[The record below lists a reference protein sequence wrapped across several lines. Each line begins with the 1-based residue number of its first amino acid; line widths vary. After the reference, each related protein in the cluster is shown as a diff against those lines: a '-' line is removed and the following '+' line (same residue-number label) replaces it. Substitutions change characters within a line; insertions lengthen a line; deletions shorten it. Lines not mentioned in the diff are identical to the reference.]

1 MSVVYSLLG
10 LQSPVLLIL
19 TLGLLGFKGWA
30 FVDAMT
36 RRADAFV
43 AADKMTKQAWLII
56 LGLALA
62 AHFVLLSSPFALV
75 NLVGSVAAIVY
86 IVDARPA
93 MQALNRR

>member
-10 LQSPVLLIL
+10 LQSPVLLVL
-19 TLGLLGFKGWA
+19 TLGMLALKGWA

-36 RRADAFV
+36 RRADAFP

-56 LGLALA
+56 LGLTLV
-62 AHFVLLSSPFALV
+62 AHIVLLGNPFALL

-93 MQALNRR
+93 IQSITGR